1 MRSYREDDIENFH
14 IDSLEPTRR
23 KDDKVFFPHY
33 THVNH
38 VSKRKREKAKRK
50 MEKPKEKNHDLNKE
64 LQSVL
69 QRQLCSYEL

>member
-1 MRSYREDDIENFH
+1 MTLKIFTLIVWNQQEGKM
-14 IDSLEPTRR
+14 T
-23 KDDKVFFPHY
+23 KVFFPHY

>member
-1 MRSYREDDIENFH
+1 MTLKIFTLIVWNQQEGKM
-14 IDSLEPTRR
+14 T
-23 KDDKVFFPHY
+23 KVFFPHY
-33 THVNH
+33 THV
-38 VSKRKREKAKRK
+38 SKIKREKAKRK